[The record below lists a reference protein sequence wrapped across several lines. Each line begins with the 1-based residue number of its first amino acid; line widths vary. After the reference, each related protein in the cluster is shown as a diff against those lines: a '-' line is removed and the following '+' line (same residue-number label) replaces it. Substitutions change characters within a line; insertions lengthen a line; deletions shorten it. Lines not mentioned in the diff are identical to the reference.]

1 MFLTMFLRTGNLY
14 IKQIWLT
21 FLGRDDEGA
30 AITAVNLT
38 ITYHS
43 IFLAVCVGSSAT
55 DTTVYTLLVIDFV
68 LNFGSTCHVFYR

>member
-1 MFLTMFLRTGNLY
+1 M
-14 IKQIWLT
+14 
-21 FLGRDDEGA
+21 
-30 AITAVNLT
+30 NLT

-68 LNFGSTCHVFYR
+68 INFGFTYLVFYR